1 MSSEELKGER
11 MGRNSCA
18 TFLGIGLCRPYLY
31 RPCLDYL
38 KNITMKE
45 LKKRIAELENE
56 LRLEKSKNES
66 SSVHREKIKE
76 MSSEVVDSNPYR
88 SL

>member
-1 MSSEELKGER
+1 ME
-11 MGRNSCA
+11 
-18 TFLGIGLCRPYLY
+18 
-31 RPCLDYL
+31 
-38 KNITMKE
+38 E

-66 SSVHREKIKE
+66 SSVHREKINE